1 MSWLAFQSS
10 FLLTC
15 KTLECKVYFVDF
27 SQVSPVQFHLYA
39 MILQFP
45 PCPLNQKQLKE
56 DLIWAV
62 STAQGLVKHF
72 LENSHEQNPDHIGN
86 SWDFRLWFSDFCW
99 VVLQVSC
106 PLDICGSRSDF
117 QHCLSAPVYFWLLCA
132 ILLHDPIGVWCTLV
146 YHCCWFPCSI
156 LPVLDPNWCT

>member
-15 KTLECKVYFVDF
+15 KTLVYMVYFVHL
-27 SQVSPVQFHLYA
+27 SQVSPVQFHLYT

-45 PCPLNQKQLKE
+45 PCLLNQKQLEE

-72 LENSHEQNPDHIGN
+72 LENSHEQSLTILGIAGM
-86 SWDFRLWFSDFCW
+86 LGSDFLVSVNQSFMCP
-99 VVLQVSC
+99 VRLTSVGVDLIFSIVLVCLYTFGCSVPFSC
-106 PLDICGSRSDF
+106 MI
-117 QHCLSAPVYFWLLCA
+117 Q
-132 ILLHDPIGVWCTLV
+132 
-146 YHCCWFPCSI
+146 
-156 LPVLDPNWCT
+156 